1 VTPYAVTGLGVA
13 SALGIGREVF
23 LQAVRDGL
31 RACDGADDA
40 QGPRLFDPSAVLSTP
55 TSVRVAEVRGFDATK
70 YLGDKGL
77 RSLDRLTKLL
87 VVAARLALHDAR
99 LKHDGAWATT
109 ASGSPAGPGPAQTGM
124 VVSNAYGSLEAI
136 TELDRVAVLEDARYI
151 NPSRFPLTVSNSA
164 AGYVSIWEDL
174 RALNVSVSDG
184 NCGALDAV
192 AAADVMLSNG
202 RADALLVGGG
212 EAMSEALF
220 LAFHRLGAAAFAAKG
235 AEGPCIGEGAALLV
249 LEEAASAANRG
260 ASSLAEV
267 VGYGT
272 AFRAPERDAT
282 LVNPSAEAMERA
294 IESALADAGVAAS
307 AVDLVVSGVAGL
319 RHFDEAELRA
329 LARVFGED
337 VAVVAPKLGLGETL
351 GAGGAMGMAAAI
363 AYLGRAADRAPAYL
377 VRGSL
382 RTPTQ
387 TVRTALVTSLGYYG
401 NASALVMRAAAS

>member
-1 VTPYAVTGLGVA
+1 
-13 SALGIGREVF
+13 
-23 LQAVRDGL
+23 
-31 RACDGADDA
+31 
-40 QGPRLFDPSAVLSTP
+40 
-55 TSVRVAEVRGFDATK
+55 VAEVRGFDATR

-77 RSLDRLTKLL
+77 RSLDRLAKLL
-87 VVAARLALHDAR
+87 VVSARLALDDAG
-99 LKHDGAWATT
+99 LKRDGAWIADPP
-109 ASGSPAGPGPAQTGM
+109 GRPGPERVGL
-124 VVSNAYGSLEAI
+124 VCSNAYGSLEAI

-220 LAFHRLGAAAFAAKG
+220 LAFHRLGAAALTAKG

-249 LEEAASAANRG
+249 LEEAAAAASRG

-272 AFRAPERDAT
+272 AFRAPERDRT
-282 LVNPSAEAMERA
+282 LVHPSAEAMERA
-294 IESALADAGVAAS
+294 IESALADAGVVAS

-382 RTPTQ
+382 RTPTR